1 VTASTLIS
9 QPRLVVLDTS
19 HLAGL
24 ASDWASADR
33 SRRRSAQAFVPDLVE
48 RGWLPLLCWHQV
60 EELLQHKDD
69 ELVDQRLRY
78 LRSWPLVAWVRPSDP
93 GSGPGSVLEVLKAE
107 VRAAYA
113 HSGADL
119 LQVRD
124 LAREGLFLVGPGSEA
139 IPDSFQDWRILQAPL
154 AERQEGSRRVAA
166 IARWRATNID
176 NVRISDLLAKPFRKT
191 EDANRALQHLRNQ
204 LAGEIATRGDKRIAD
219 PGAMADHFFAEIA
232 REGRAIAPGGDL
244 PPVIQLLLMAGLEPD
259 DIDLSATVGQT
270 TNLLVFRERL
280 KMVADASGL
289 PWQALKRVATQDRLP
304 VTVIEECMRAYAQD
318 QPERK
323 GSDLNDT
330 HLLCLASY
338 ADVTY
343 VDKRTLES
351 VRRARGKV
359 AAFDQLIDEVRKAGG
374 HGEISAALSPSACSS
389 PCEQDVRRS

>member
-1 VTASTLIS
+1 MTASISIS
-9 QPRLVVLDTS
+9 QPRFVVLDTS

-24 ASDWASADR
+24 ASDWASSDR
-33 SRRRSAQAFVPDLVE
+33 SRRRAAQVFAPDLVE

-93 GSGPGSVLEVLKAE
+93 DSGPGSVLEVLKAE

-113 HSGADL
+113 HPGADL

-166 IARWRATNID
+166 IARWRAANID
-176 NVRISDLLAKPFRKT
+176 NVRISDLVAKPFRKT
-191 EDANRALQHLRNQ
+191 EDANHALQLLRNQ
-204 LAGEIATRGDKRIAD
+204 LASEIAARGDKRIAD

-232 REGRAIAPGGDL
+232 REGHALPTGGDL
-244 PPVIQLLLMAGLEPD
+244 PPVIQLLLISGLELD
-259 DIDLSATVGQT
+259 DIDLSATFGQT
-270 TNLLVFRERL
+270 SNLLVFRKRL
-280 KMVADASGL
+280 RMVADASRL
-289 PWQALKRVATQDRLP
+289 PWQTLKRVVTPDRLP
-304 VTVIEECMRAYAQD
+304 VTVIEECMRAHAQD

-330 HLLCLASY
+330 HLLCLAPY

-343 VDKRTLES
+343 VDKRTLEN
-351 VRRARGKV
+351 VRRARVKV
-359 AAFDQLIDEVRKAGG
+359 AALDQLIGEVRKAGG
-374 HGEISAALSPSACSS
+374 HAEISTALM
-389 PCEQDVRRS
+389 R

>member
-1 VTASTLIS
+1 MFA
-9 QPRLVVLDTS
+9 
-19 HLAGL
+19 
-24 ASDWASADR
+24 
-33 SRRRSAQAFVPDLVE
+33 PDLVE

-93 GSGPGSVLEVLKAE
+93 DSGPGSVLEVLKAE

-113 HSGADL
+113 HPGADL

-176 NVRISDLLAKPFRKT
+176 NVRISDLLAKPLRKT

-204 LAGEIATRGDKRIAD
+204 LAREIAARGDKRIAD

-232 REGRAIAPGGDL
+232 REGQAIATGGDL
-244 PPVIQLLLMAGLEPD
+244 PPVIQLLLIAGLELE
-259 DIDLSATVGQT
+259 DIDLSATFGQT
-270 TNLLVFRERL
+270 TNLLIFRERL
-280 KMVADASGL
+280 RMVADASGL
-289 PWQALKRVATQDRLP
+289 PWQELKRVATQDRLP
-304 VTVIEECMRAYAQD
+304 VTVIEECMRAHAQD

-330 HLLCLASY
+330 HLLCLAPY

-359 AAFDQLIDEVRKAGG
+359 AAFDQLIGEVRRAGG
-374 HGEISAALSPSACSS
+374 HGEISAALMSLCVFQSL
-389 PCEQDVRRS
+389 ERR

>member
-1 VTASTLIS
+1 
-9 QPRLVVLDTS
+9 
-19 HLAGL
+19 
-24 ASDWASADR
+24 
-33 SRRRSAQAFVPDLVE
+33 
-48 RGWLPLLCWHQV
+48 V

-93 GSGPGSVLEVLKAE
+93 DSGPGSVLEVLKAE
-107 VRAAYA
+107 VRAAYT
-113 HSGADL
+113 HPGADL

-166 IARWRATNID
+166 IARWRAANID
-176 NVRISDLLAKPFRKT
+176 NVRISDLVAKPFRKT
-191 EDANRALQHLRNQ
+191 EDANHALQLLRNQ
-204 LAGEIATRGDKRIAD
+204 LASEIAARGDKRIAD

-232 REGRAIAPGGDL
+232 REGHALPTGGEL
-244 PPVIQLLLMAGLEPD
+244 PPVIQLLLISGLELD
-259 DIDLSATVGQT
+259 DIDLSATFGQMS
-270 TNLLVFRERL
+270 NLLVFRKRL
-280 KMVADASGL
+280 RMVADASGL
-289 PWQALKRVATQDRLP
+289 PWQTLKQVATPDRLP
-304 VTVIEECMRAYAQD
+304 VTVIEECMRAHAQD

-330 HLLCLASY
+330 HLLCLAPY

-343 VDKRTLES
+343 VDKRTLEN

-359 AAFDQLIDEVRKAGG
+359 ATLDQLIGEVRKAGG
-374 HGEISAALSPSACSS
+374 HAEISTALM
-389 PCEQDVRRS
+389 R

>member
-1 VTASTLIS
+1 MTASIS
-9 QPRLVVLDTS
+9 INLPRFVVLDTS

-24 ASDWASADR
+24 ASDWASSDR
-33 SRRRSAQAFVPDLVE
+33 SRRRAAHVFAPALVG

-93 GSGPGSVLEVLKAE
+93 DSGPGSVLEVLKAE
-107 VRAAYA
+107 VRAAFA
-113 HSGADL
+113 HPGADL

-166 IARWRATNID
+166 ISRWRATNID
-176 NVRISDLLAKPFRKT
+176 NTRISALLAKPFRKT
-191 EDANRALQHLRNQ
+191 EDATRALQYLRNQ
-204 LAGEIATRGDKRIAD
+204 LAGEIAARGDKRIAD

-232 REGRAIAPGGDL
+232 REGQVIPTGGDL
-244 PPVIQLLLMAGLEPD
+244 PPVIQLLLIAGLELE
-259 DIDLSATVGQT
+259 DIDLAATFGQT
-270 TNLLVFRERL
+270 TNLLIFRERL
-280 KMVADASGL
+280 KMVASASGL
-289 PWQALKRVATQDRLP
+289 PWQELKRVATQDRLP
-304 VTVIEECMRAYAQD
+304 VTVIEECMRAHAQD

-330 HLLCLASY
+330 HLLCLAPY

-351 VRRARGKV
+351 VRRARSKV
-359 AAFDQLIDEVRKAGG
+359 AAFGRLIGEVHRAGG
-374 HGEISAALSPSACSS
+374 HTEISAALM
-389 PCEQDVRRS
+389 R

>member
-1 VTASTLIS
+1 MTASMSIR
-9 QPRLVVLDTS
+9 QPRFVVLDTS

-24 ASDWASADR
+24 ASDWASSDR
-33 SRRRSAQAFVPDLVE
+33 SRRRAAHVFAPALVE
-48 RGWLPLLCWHQV
+48 HGWLPLLCWHQM

-93 GSGPGSVLEVLKAE
+93 DSGPGSVLEVLKAE

-113 HSGADL
+113 HPGADL

-154 AERQEGSRRVAA
+154 AERQEGSRKVAA

-176 NVRISDLLAKPFRKT
+176 NVRISALLAKPFRKT

-204 LAGEIATRGDKRIAD
+204 LAGEIAARGDKRIAD
-219 PGAMADHFFAEIA
+219 PGAMADIFFEEIA
-232 REGRAIAPGGDL
+232 REGQAIPTGGDL
-244 PPVIQLLLMAGLEPD
+244 PPVIQLLLMAGLELE
-259 DIDLSATVGQT
+259 DIDLSATFGQT
-270 TNLLVFRERL
+270 TNLLIFRERL

-289 PWQALKRVATQDRLP
+289 PWQALKRVATQGRLP
-304 VTVIEECMRAYAQD
+304 VTVIEECMRAHAQD

-330 HLLCLASY
+330 HLLCLAPY

-351 VRRARGKV
+351 VRRARSKV
-359 AAFDQLIDEVRKAGG
+359 AAFEQLVGEVRRAGG
-374 HGEISAALSPSACSS
+374 HAEISAALM
-389 PCEQDVRRS
+389 R

>member
-1 VTASTLIS
+1 MTAPTLIS
-9 QPRLVVLDTS
+9 QPRFVVLDTS

-24 ASDWASADR
+24 ASDWASSDR
-33 SRRRSAQAFVPDLVE
+33 SRRRAAQVFAPDLVE

-93 GSGPGSVLEVLKAE
+93 DSGPGAVLEVMKAE
-107 VRAAYA
+107 VRAAYV
-113 HSGADL
+113 HPGADL

-154 AERQEGSRRVAA
+154 AERQGDSRRVAA

-191 EDANRALQHLRNQ
+191 EGANRTLQHLRNQ
-204 LAGEIATRGDKRIAD
+204 LAGEIAARGDKRIAD
-219 PGAMADHFFAEIA
+219 PGAMADHFFAEIT
-232 REGRAIAPGGDL
+232 REGHAIQTGGDL
-244 PPVIQLLLMAGLEPD
+244 PPVIQILLIAGLELD
-259 DIDLSATVGQT
+259 DIDLSATFGQT
-270 TNLLVFRERL
+270 TNLLIFRERL
-280 KMVADASGL
+280 RMAADASGL
-289 PWQALKRVATQDRLP
+289 PWQTLKRVVTQDRLP
-304 VTVIEECMRAYAQD
+304 VTVIEECMRAHAQD

-330 HLLCLASY
+330 HLLCLAPY
-338 ADVTY
+338 ADITY
-343 VDKRTLES
+343 VDKRTLEN

-359 AAFDQLIDEVRKAGG
+359 AAFDQLTGEVRRAGG
-374 HGEISAALSPSACSS
+374 YAEIFAALT
-389 PCEQDVRRS
+389 R

>member
-1 VTASTLIS
+1 MFCMTDPTLLS
-9 QPRLVVLDTS
+9 QLRFVVFDTS

-24 ASDWASADR
+24 ASDWASSDR
-33 SRRRSAQAFVPDLVE
+33 SRRRAAQMFAPGLVE

-69 ELVDQRLRY
+69 ELVDLRLRF
-78 LRSWPLVAWVRPSDP
+78 LRSWPLVASVRPSDP
-93 GSGPGSVLEVLKAE
+93 DSGPGSVLDVLKAE

-113 HSGADL
+113 YPSANL

-124 LAREGLFLVGPGSEA
+124 RAREGLFLIGPGFEA

-176 NVRISDLLAKPFRKT
+176 NVRISDMLAKPFRKA
-191 EDANRALQHLRNQ
+191 EDANRALQYLRNQ
-204 LAGEIATRGDKRIAD
+204 LAEEIATRGDKRIAD
-219 PGAMADHFFAEIA
+219 PGAMADYFFANIA
-232 REGRAIAPGGDL
+232 REGRAIATGGEL
-244 PPVIQLLLMAGLEPD
+244 PPVIQLLMIAGLERE
-259 DIDLSATVGQT
+259 DIDLSATFGQT
-270 TNLLVFRERL
+270 TNLLIFRERL
-280 KMVADASGL
+280 RMVADASGL
-289 PWQALKRVATQDRLP
+289 PWQELKRVATQDRLP
-304 VTVIEECMRAYAQD
+304 LTMIEECMRAHAQD

-330 HLLCLASY
+330 HLLCLAPY

-359 AAFDQLIDEVRKAGG
+359 AVFDQLIGEVRKAGG
-374 HGEISAALSPSACSS
+374 HGEISAALM
-389 PCEQDVRRS
+389 

>member
-1 VTASTLIS
+1 MSASTLIS
-9 QPRLVVLDTS
+9 QPRFVVLDTS
-19 HLAGL
+19 HLVGL

-93 GSGPGSVLEVLKAE
+93 DSGPGSVLEVLKAE

-113 HSGADL
+113 HSGAEL

-139 IPDSFQDWRILQAPL
+139 IPDSFQDWRVLRAPL
-154 AERQEGSRRVAA
+154 TEQQENSRRVAA
-166 IARWRATNID
+166 ISRWRAANID
-176 NVRISDLLAKPFRKT
+176 NVRISDLVGQPFRKT
-191 EDANRALQHLRNQ
+191 EDANRTLQHLQGQ
-204 LAGEIATRGDKRIAD
+204 LANEIATRGDKRIAD
-219 PGAMADHFFAEIA
+219 PGAMAGDFFAEIA
-232 REGRAIAPGGDL
+232 REGRALAPGGDL
-244 PPVIQLLLMAGLEPD
+244 PPVIQFLLMAGLELD
-259 DIDLSATVGQT
+259 DIDLSATVGQM
-270 TNLLVFRERL
+270 TNLLIFHKRL
-280 KMVADASGL
+280 RMVADASGL
-289 PWQALKRVATQDRLP
+289 PWQALKRTVTQDRLP
-304 VTVIEECMRAYAQD
+304 VTVIEECMRAHAQD

-330 HLLCLASY
+330 HLLCLAPY

-351 VRRARGKV
+351 VRRARSKV
-359 AAFDQLIDEVRKAGG
+359 AAFEQLVGEARRAGG
-374 HGEISAALSPSACSS
+374 HAEISAALM
-389 PCEQDVRRS
+389 R

>member
-1 VTASTLIS
+1 MTASISIS

-24 ASDWASADR
+24 ASDWASCDR
-33 SRRRSAQAFVPDLVE
+33 SRRRAAHVFAPALVE

-93 GSGPGSVLEVLKAE
+93 DSGPGSVLEVLKAE
-107 VRAAYA
+107 VRAAYT
-113 HSGADL
+113 HPGADL

-166 IARWRATNID
+166 IARWRAANID
-176 NVRISDLLAKPFRKT
+176 NVRISDLVAKPFRKT
-191 EDANRALQHLRNQ
+191 EDANHALQLLRNQ
-204 LAGEIATRGDKRIAD
+204 LASEIAARGDKRIAD

-232 REGRAIAPGGDL
+232 REGHALPTGGEL
-244 PPVIQLLLMAGLEPD
+244 PPVIQLLLISGLELD
-259 DIDLSATVGQT
+259 DIDLSATFGQMS
-270 TNLLVFRERL
+270 NLLVFRKRL
-280 KMVADASGL
+280 RMVADASGL
-289 PWQALKRVATQDRLP
+289 PWQTLKQVATPDRLP
-304 VTVIEECMRAYAQD
+304 VTVIEECMRAHAQD

-330 HLLCLASY
+330 HLLCLAPY

-343 VDKRTLES
+343 VDKRTLEN

-359 AAFDQLIDEVRKAGG
+359 ATLDQLIGEVRKAGG
-374 HGEISAALSPSACSS
+374 HAEISTALM
-389 PCEQDVRRS
+389 R

>member
-1 VTASTLIS
+1 MTASALIS
-9 QPRLVVLDTS
+9 QPRFVVLDTS

-33 SRRRSAQAFVPDLVE
+33 SRRRSAQAFVPSLVE

-60 EELLQHKDD
+60 EELLQHKDG

-93 GSGPGSVLEVLKAE
+93 DSGPGSVLEVLKAE
-107 VRAAYA
+107 VRVAYA
-113 HSGADL
+113 HPSADL

-124 LAREGLFLVGPGSEA
+124 LARDGLFLVGSGSEA

-176 NVRISDLLAKPFRKT
+176 NVRIADLLAKPFRKT

-204 LAGEIATRGDKRIAD
+204 LAGEIAARGDKRIAD
-219 PGAMADHFFAEIA
+219 PGAMADNFFAEIV
-232 REGRAIAPGGDL
+232 REGQAIPTGGDL
-244 PPVIQLLLMAGLEPD
+244 PPVIQLLLMAGLELE
-259 DIDLSATVGQT
+259 DIDLSATFGQT
-270 TNLLVFRERL
+270 TNLLIFHERL
-280 KMVADASGL
+280 RMVADASGL
-289 PWQALKRVATQDRLP
+289 PWQALKRVATQGRLP
-304 VTVIEECMRAYAQD
+304 VTVVEECMRAHAQD
-318 QPERK
+318 QPQRK

-330 HLLCLASY
+330 HLLCLAPY

-359 AAFDQLIDEVRKAGG
+359 AAFDQLIGEVRKAGA
-374 HGEISAALSPSACSS
+374 HGEIFGALISQCVSQPL
-389 PCEQDVRRS
+389 

>member
-1 VTASTLIS
+1 MTASALIS
-9 QPRLVVLDTS
+9 QPRFVVLDTS

-33 SRRRSAQAFVPDLVE
+33 SRRRSAQAFVPSLVE

-60 EELLQHKDD
+60 EELLQHKDG

-93 GSGPGSVLEVLKAE
+93 DSGPGSVLEVLKAE
-107 VRAAYA
+107 VRVAYA
-113 HSGADL
+113 HPSADL

-124 LAREGLFLVGPGSEA
+124 LARDGLFLVGSGSEA

-166 IARWRATNID
+166 IARWRATNLD
-176 NVRISDLLAKPFRKT
+176 NVRIADLLAKPFRKT

-204 LAGEIATRGDKRIAD
+204 LAGEIAARGDKRIAD
-219 PGAMADHFFAEIA
+219 PGAMADNFFAEIV
-232 REGRAIAPGGDL
+232 RVGQAIPTGGDL
-244 PPVIQLLLMAGLEPD
+244 PPVIQLLLMAGLELE
-259 DIDLSATVGQT
+259 DIDLSATFGQT
-270 TNLLVFRERL
+270 TNLLIFHERL
-280 KMVADASGL
+280 RMVADASGL
-289 PWQALKRVATQDRLP
+289 PWQALKRVATQGRLP
-304 VTVIEECMRAYAQD
+304 VTVVEECMRAHAQD
-318 QPERK
+318 QPQRK

-330 HLLCLASY
+330 HLLCLAPY

-359 AAFDQLIDEVRKAGG
+359 AAFDQLIGEVRKAGA
-374 HGEISAALSPSACSS
+374 HGEIFGALISQCVSQPL
-389 PCEQDVRRS
+389 

>member
-1 VTASTLIS
+1 MTASALIS
-9 QPRLVVLDTS
+9 QPRFVVLDTS

-33 SRRRSAQAFVPDLVE
+33 SRRRSAQAFVPSLVE

-60 EELLQHKDD
+60 EELLQHKDG

-93 GSGPGSVLEVLKAE
+93 DSGPGSVLEVLKAE
-107 VRAAYA
+107 VRVAYA
-113 HSGADL
+113 HPSADL

-124 LAREGLFLVGPGSEA
+124 LARDGLFLVGSGSEA

-154 AERQEGSRRVAA
+154 AERQEGSRRVTA

-176 NVRISDLLAKPFRKT
+176 NVRIADLLAKPFRKT

-204 LAGEIATRGDKRIAD
+204 LAGEIAARGDKRIAD
-219 PGAMADHFFAEIA
+219 PGAMADYFFAEIV
-232 REGRAIAPGGDL
+232 REGQAIPTGGDL
-244 PPVIQLLLMAGLEPD
+244 PPVIQLLLMAGLELE
-259 DIDLSATVGQT
+259 DIDLSATFGQT
-270 TNLLVFRERL
+270 TNLLIFHERL
-280 KMVADASGL
+280 RMVADASGL
-289 PWQALKRVATQDRLP
+289 PWQALKRVATQGRLP
-304 VTVIEECMRAYAQD
+304 VTVVEECMRAHAQG
-318 QPERK
+318 QPQRK

-330 HLLCLASY
+330 HLLCLAPY

-359 AAFDQLIDEVRKAGG
+359 AAFDQLIGEVRKAGA
-374 HGEISAALSPSACSS
+374 HGEIFGALISQCVSQPL
-389 PCEQDVRRS
+389 